1 MNESSA
7 AWTVPTLHGVRATPR
22 AAVPAEQALASLPNG
37 DALSLIGIAYGTQS
51 RAETTPVET
60 TQTVEPTTDEASDE

>member
-7 AWTVPTLHGVRATPR
+7 AWTVPTLHGVRVTRR

-60 TQTVEPTTDEASDE
+60 TQTVEPTDEASDE